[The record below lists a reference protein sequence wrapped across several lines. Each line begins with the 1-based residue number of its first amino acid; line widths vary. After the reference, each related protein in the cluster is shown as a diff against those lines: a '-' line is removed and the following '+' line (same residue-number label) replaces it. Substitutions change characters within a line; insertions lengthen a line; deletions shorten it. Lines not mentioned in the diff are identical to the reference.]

1 MKLRDLEALLK
12 VVEAGSVRAGAR
24 LLNRSQPAVTA
35 SLQQLEQE
43 LGAQILLRTKRGVQP
58 THYGEALLRRAHS
71 ICAEA
76 ERAREEIAQ
85 LRGNWTGTVRFAV
98 SPAIGVEVLP
108 DVIRSF
114 MRRYP
119 SVRLQLQEGLYP
131 EIAPALRS
139 GQLDFAV
146 GPAPIEDA
154 SSPGRSVT
162 SPNSSSLI
170 VEPVVPAEVVIA
182 TVRGA
187 VTSRATSL
195 RKLVDHDWILSGSP
209 PGPGAVILE
218 WFSALGLPAPR
229 IRIVCESFLIV
240 PSIVAAT
247 GMLATMPR
255 AVFDS
260 FESRYGLVAVPVA
273 DVLDQ
278 GMISVLRRAD
288 SPPTPAAAALIE
300 AIRRA
305 AGRRLKK
312 GPSKR

>member
-1 MKLRDLEALLK
+1 MKLKDLEAFLR
-12 VVEAGSVRAGAR
+12 VAEAGSVRAGAR

-35 SLQQLEQE
+35 SLQQLERE

-76 ERAREEIAQ
+76 DRAREEIAQ
-85 LRGNWTGTVRFAV
+85 LRGNWTGTIRFAV
-98 SPAIGVEVLP
+98 SPAIGVEVMP

-119 SVRLQLQEGLYP
+119 LIRLHLQEGLYP
-131 EIAPALRS
+131 EIGPALRS

-146 GPAPIEDA
+146 GPGMIENA
-154 SSPGRSVT
+154 SSSGRSET
-162 SPNSSSLI
+162 TTASLI
-170 VEPVVPAEVVIA
+170 VEPVIPAEVVIA

-187 VTSRATSL
+187 ASSRSDTL
-195 RKLVDHDWILSGSP
+195 RNLVDHDWILSGSP
-209 PGPGAVILE
+209 PGPGAVILD
-218 WFSALGLPAPR
+218 WFSALDLPPPR
-229 IRIVCESFLIV
+229 IRMVCESFLIV

-255 AVFDS
+255 AVFDNVA
-260 FESRYGLVAVPVA
+260 SRYSLVAVPVK
-273 DVLDQ
+273 DVLAQ
-278 GMISVLRRAD
+278 GMISIMRRAE

-305 AGRRLKK
+305 AARRLKQD
-312 GPSKR
+312 PRKR